1 MTDAD
6 VKRLETKIDAI
17 ARHLGIG
24 ANVVGGKPTTAAAG
38 GEVATDAELDGQY
51 GDPEIKKDPTR
62 WQGESFVGRRYS
74 ETSPEYLDM
83 VASLEDWRAGK
94 DDEAGQRGEM
104 NNRGKPKDG
113 YFARK
118 NAARARGWAKRLRAG
133 WGGAAPKAKKP
144 GYGGYGEE
152 EPLPFLPNRLGGDG
166 SSPSHALRYGRLH
179 PSTQRHGASAWPTR
193 GGFWRKESGDGQQ
206 GNGAGMAAV
215 VLLQRRL
222 WPRRRRR
229 AAGHEGAVQARN
241 REGTAGRLRGD
252 GVMIGHLAE
261 NMQARTTSKAR
272 NHAPLTNAKRND
284 EVERANAFLAAKGPT
299 TPPPDARAV
308 VARRIATGR
317 GRR

>member
-118 NAARARGWAKRLRAG
+118 NAARARGWAKRKRNG
-133 WGGAAPKAKKP
+133 WGAPDPASHGQP
-144 GYGGYGEE
+144 AGGGSDAGDMTDI
-152 EPLPFLPNRLGGDG
+152 PFLSCRDTTLDII
-166 SSPSHALRYGRLH
+166 A
-179 PSTQRHGASAWPTR
+179 T
-193 GGFWRKESGDGQQ
+193 
-206 GNGAGMAAV
+206 
-215 VLLQRRL
+215 
-222 WPRRRRR
+222 PRRTR
-229 AAGHEGAVQARN
+229 AQ
-241 REGTAGRLRGD
+241 
-252 GVMIGHLAE
+252 
-261 NMQARTTSKAR
+261 
-272 NHAPLTNAKRND
+272 
-284 EVERANAFLAAKGPT
+284 
-299 TPPPDARAV
+299 
-308 VARRIATGR
+308 
-317 GRR
+317 